1 MKTAN
6 IGRIAA
12 EIPQGKK
19 GKFNLSH
26 DNNTTYDWGSVQ
38 PLLCKMMLP
47 DSTLNI
53 ELEQLKRLAPMVV
66 PTFGRIKTKN
76 IAHFIPMDQ
85 IWPNWQ
91 AMLTK
96 TKVTRPSQD
105 ENGQATSNTYI
116 PKYVPYINNN
126 ILAAYTLIGARINI
140 YFSNGAVGQT
150 GENSWTCARNL
161 SSDWSNPT
169 WHQGTKPGRG
179 YLSNILGIAST
190 DAPTM
195 DDIPELNYHGF
206 TMDIR
211 RLILKNNRVLI
222 TNTNTK
228 MGIVPSISTMVP
240 TPLQNANGN
249 GYTHSANNEKNTYN
263 LTVGDN
269 HISFR
274 EADYIWEY
282 DGYNHAGITEEERT
296 TKTDSPV
303 YGVSYNY
310 WDSCK
315 IRIVFK
321 LSSFGK
327 RLKKVL
333 IGLGYNIN
341 LSDDTEVS
349 LLPLIA
355 EYKAWWDTYAPERYK
370 NFYETPAW
378 KIIQICMQTANAA
391 NVTPYLNSDNAP
403 ATPVFKQFIADL
415 GTCFATEK
423 IDAISAATD
432 NFYGQSNT
440 TDDAQGRSEITKT
453 IIQTLK
459 ALNPLENVDESGVQV
474 SVGAAG
480 NKNTEFWNTDLHG
493 TTKAIQAAIEINTSV
508 ENNRGISTLTQ
519 FQIDALKKAYIGINK
534 ASVAGMKVEEI
545 LRALGFGDY
554 VEECKGRFINGSDD
568 LIKISDVIATA
579 ATEEAKLG
587 QYGGRGLG
595 TSNMQVSYN
604 AKNHGYLI
612 ILSCVVPESGYINAP
627 AHENTAISFEKMYNP
642 DYDGISY
649 EAIQK
654 KCLVG
659 SPLINDDTGNQT
671 FGFLPTYTQ
680 WKFMSNKANGDFSNN
695 SMKETM
701 RPYTLDK
708 YIPVSDVGVYS
719 TEPTNNH
726 PESTTEIC
734 TPKFQYRDT
743 PNAGEDWRF
752 VNKFPWNGD
761 YNRIFAASDDG
772 IEWSVFSP
780 NNNAFLFL
788 AYEYDNIMIHNVF
801 EITYWAHMKEIE
813 ESYNTYDEEHGA
825 PKTTIARS

>member
-38 PLLCKMMLP
+38 PIFSKLMLP
-47 DSTLNI
+47 DSSMNI

-66 PTFGRIKTKN
+66 PTFGRVKTKN
-76 IAHFIPMDQ
+76 IAHFIPMEQ

-91 AMLTK
+91 AMLSK
-96 TKVTRPSQD
+96 TKVTRSSVN
-105 ENGQATSNTYI
+105 ENGEATSNTYI
-116 PKYVPYINNN
+116 PKHVPYTKNNV
-126 ILAAYTLIGARINI
+126 LAAYILTGAKVNL
-140 YFSNGAVGQT
+140 YFSGVVGSQQ
-150 GENSWTCARNL
+150 ENTWTCARNNG
-161 SSDWSNPT
+161 SWSTQTWPEATIATRKYLAWILDIPENP
-169 WHQGTKPGRG
+169 
-179 YLSNILGIAST
+179 
-190 DAPTM
+190 APQNKE
-195 DDIPELNYHGF
+195 IPELNYNGP
-206 TMDIR
+206 TMEVR
-211 RLILKNNRVLI
+211 RLILNKNNKLI
-222 TNTNTK
+222 IPNRETT
-228 MGIVPSISTMVP
+228 MGTVPSISTMAP
-240 TPLQNANGN
+240 QPLQNANGN
-249 GYTHSANNEKNTYN
+249 GYTHSAANEKNSYN
-263 LTVGDN
+263 LALGDD
-269 HISFR
+269 HITFS

-282 DGYNHAGITEEERT
+282 KGSGEGGITSTDREDI
-296 TKTDSPV
+296 DSPL
-303 YGVSYNY
+303 YGITNNFF
-310 WDSCK
+310 DSCK
-315 IRIVFK
+315 IRITFK

-341 LSDDTEVS
+341 LSDETDVS

-355 EYKAWWDTYAPERYK
+355 YYKAWWDTYAPERYK

-378 KIIQICMQTANAA
+378 KIIQGCMQTANAA
-391 NVTPYLNSDNAP
+391 NITPFLNSDNAP
-403 ATPVFKQFIADL
+403 MTSTFKQFISDL

-440 TDDAQGRSEITKT
+440 TDDDLGRSEITNT
-453 IIQTLK
+453 IIATLRE
-459 ALNPLENVDESGVQV
+459 LNKPYTTTDSSQQGVNTVGGSG
-474 SVGAAG
+474 
-480 NKNTEFWNTDLHG
+480 NRNTSITTTDFNG
-493 TTKAIQAAIEINTSV
+493 ETKAVQSAIAITAGATAATANL
-508 ENNRGISTLTQ
+508 LTQ

-595 TSNMQVSYN
+595 TSTMQISYS
-604 AKNHGYLI
+604 AKNHGYFI

-627 AHENTAISFEKMYNP
+627 AHENTAISFEKMFNP

-654 KCLVG
+654 KALIG
-659 SPLINDDTGNQT
+659 SPLINDETANDT
-671 FGFLPTYTQ
+671 FGYLPTYTQ

-695 SMKETM
+695 SMKKTM

-708 YIPVSDVGVYS
+708 YIPVSDIGVYS
-719 TEPTNNH
+719 VEETNGH
-726 PESTTEIC
+726 PGSTTELC
-734 TPKFQYRDT
+734 TPTFKYEDT

-752 VNKFPWNGD
+752 INKFPWNGD

-780 NNNAFLFL
+780 NNNAFLYL
-788 AYEYDNIMIHNVF
+788 AYEYDNIMIHNVLNV
-801 EITYWAHMKEIE
+801 TYWAHMKEIE

-825 PKTTIARS
+825 PKSTIARS